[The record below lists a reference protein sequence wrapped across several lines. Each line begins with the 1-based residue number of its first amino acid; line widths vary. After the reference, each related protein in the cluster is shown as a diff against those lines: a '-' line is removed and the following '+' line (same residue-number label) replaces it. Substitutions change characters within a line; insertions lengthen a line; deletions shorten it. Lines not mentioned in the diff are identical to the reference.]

1 MNVAKLVKSS
11 LYNKH
16 KYNNARDFQPSFS
29 ITMREKQISRV
40 FVLLLKSLAIIRF
53 KIIQSYLLKYM
64 MIYSINAFNLL
75 MVYDFECSK
84 W

>member
-16 KYNNARDFQPSFS
+16 KYNNARNFQPSFS
-29 ITMREKQISRV
+29 ITMREKHISRV

-53 KIIQSYLLKYM
+53 KSIQSYLLKYK
-64 MIYSINAFNLL
+64 MIYDTNAFNML
-75 MVYDFECSK
+75 MLCDIECSK

>member
-40 FVLLLKSLAIIRF
+40 FVLLLNRLPSSDLRT
-53 KIIQSYLLKYM
+53 YNR
-64 MIYSINAFNLL
+64 IY
-75 MVYDFECSK
+75 
-84 W
+84 

>member
-16 KYNNARDFQPSFS
+16 KYNTRNFQPSFS
-29 ITMREKQISRV
+29 ITMREKHISRV

-53 KIIQSYLLKYM
+53 KNIQSYLLKYK
-64 MIYSINAFNLL
+64 MIYDTNAFNML
-75 MVYDFECSK
+75 MLCDIECSK
-84 W
+84 

>member
-16 KYNNARDFQPSFS
+16 KYNNARNFQPSFS
-29 ITMREKQISRV
+29 ITMREKHISRV

-64 MIYSINAFNLL
+64 MIYGINAFNLL